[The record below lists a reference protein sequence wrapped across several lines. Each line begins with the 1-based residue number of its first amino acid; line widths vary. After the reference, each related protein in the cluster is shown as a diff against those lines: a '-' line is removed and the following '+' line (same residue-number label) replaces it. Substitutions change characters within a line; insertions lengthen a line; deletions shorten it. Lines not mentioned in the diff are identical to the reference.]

1 MKYWLIA
8 GCTMLLASCG
18 SSDDPVG
25 VEAVAEEVKQVG
37 VSADAPLDITIT
49 QFPKSY
55 FGRWGVSQDDCAMG
69 ITGARGL
76 ISIQGSLV
84 KFEGS
89 VATMRDGKRESLT
102 SMSSYFDVT
111 GESQKSETHTRY
123 QLSDDRQQLTR
134 EDLATGEKQ
143 VYERCR
149 N

>member
-1 MKYWLIA
+1 MKCWLIA
-8 GCTMLLASCG
+8 GCAMLLASCG

>member
-1 MKYWLIA
+1 
-8 GCTMLLASCG
+8 MLLASCG

-143 VYERCR
+143 VDERCR

>member
-1 MKYWLIA
+1 
-8 GCTMLLASCG
+8 MLLASCG

-134 EDLATGEKQ
+134 KDLATGEKQ